1 MVITTSLALRAAA
14 QPRRTAI
21 RPTASANNAHVLAT
35 RVVPPVLPKIFVYDH
50 CPFCVRVRIALGIK
64 NVKHELIFLANDDVV
79 RDFFHMT
86 RSQQRNTQKDTDTF
100 PRPTPTHKKKQA
112 TPTSLVGKKVAPIML
127 IPGQL
132 VMNES
137 LDIVKYFDER
147 PEYGPTGAIKPKSD
161 REDIK
166 AWQKKVQTLLRLLH
180 RPRYM
185 LSPGF
190 PEFQQADS
198 RDYFVAGHQLPPY
211 EKADWKANLSLDQ
224 KWTLYKQAYES
235 TPELLP
241 DLNAALW
248 ELEQLIYSEYCC
260 TEGGISMDDIDL
272 AARLRSVTLVRGAQF
287 GPKTV
292 AYLKNIEKL
301 ADIPMY
307 FKMAL

>member
-1 MVITTSLALRAAA
+1 MMINATARTRAAA

-64 NVKHELIFLANDDVV
+64 NVKHELIFLANDDV
-79 RDFFHMT
+79 
-86 RSQQRNTQKDTDTF
+86 
-100 PRPTPTHKKKQA
+100 A

-147 PEYGPTGAIKPKSD
+147 PEYGPTDAIKPKSD

-198 RDYFVAGHQLPPY
+198 RDYFVAGHQLP
-211 EKADWKANLSLDQ
+211 A
-224 KWTLYKQAYES
+224 
-235 TPELLP
+235 LLP

>member
-1 MVITTSLALRAAA
+1 M
-14 QPRRTAI
+14 
-21 RPTASANNAHVLAT
+21 
-35 RVVPPVLPKIFVYDH
+35 
-50 CPFCVRVRIALGIK
+50 IK
-64 NVKHELIFLANDDVV
+64 AGG
-79 RDFFHMT
+79 
-86 RSQQRNTQKDTDTF
+86 
-100 PRPTPTHKKKQA
+100 A
-112 TPTSLVGKKVAPIML
+112 C
-127 IPGQL
+127 
-132 VMNES
+132 
-137 LDIVKYFDER
+137 DIVKYFDER